1 MPMRLPA
8 DIFDKAYTI
17 LIEYAGASASE
28 VDRQDFIQSYTQL
41 KSGPFVRY
49 SFIGKLGLGG
59 AFYNNCGRIYIA
71 CSKEDETEER
81 ILIIKNVNGLLDNLL
96 DSYIDGLE

>member
-1 MPMRLPA
+1 MPLCLPPI
-8 DIFDKAYTI
+8 IFEQVYSI
-17 LIEYAGASASE
+17 LIEYAGASAHE
-28 VDRQDFIQSYTQL
+28 IDRQVFVDAYTKPTL
-41 KSGPFVRY
+41 IRNIKY
-49 SFIGKLGLGG
+49 NFIGKLGLSGT
-59 AFYNNCGRIYIA
+59 FYNNCGRIYIA